1 METLEELEKMGID
14 IYSESPQSIRTK
26 IEDFNNNKKKG

>member
-14 IYSESPQSIRTK
+14 IYSLSPKSIRTK
-26 IEDFNNNKKKG
+26 IDDFNNNKKKG